1 MNILFGWIWEAIGN
15 YGLGYNILYQLA
27 KSLCT
32 WSEGTGTEIV
42 STVYN
47 YIQPLGVTL
56 ALCFAILEILE
67 AMTRAG
73 SNNMTA
79 EIIVMPLFKFVI
91 AYLVIA
97 YGIELIGLVLSAS
110 NTFCDW
116 VDTNFSDS
124 LETMEEASLEIQGIL
139 AKILIQFIP
148 SMLSLLSQIIAAL
161 VIGVQ
166 LITIRVEVLLRAIF
180 LPIAVADISSKGT
193 NSSGMRYLKNFIGN
207 IFLLGAILIVIKL
220 TYAVCV
226 DLQDFALA
234 STIEAGISEAGAV
247 NLVTGI
253 YMGVFNGLIG
263 PFVCVS
269 AVTTVKSLIREA
281 FAG

>member
-148 SMLSLLSQIIAAL
+148 SMLSLLSYTVSMSIIYH
-161 VIGVQ
+161 
-166 LITIRVEVLLRAIF
+166 
-180 LPIAVADISSKGT
+180 K
-193 NSSGMRYLKNFIGN
+193 
-207 IFLLGAILIVIKL
+207 
-220 TYAVCV
+220 
-226 DLQDFALA
+226 
-234 STIEAGISEAGAV
+234 
-247 NLVTGI
+247 
-253 YMGVFNGLIG
+253 
-263 PFVCVS
+263 VS
-269 AVTTVKSLIREA
+269 
-281 FAG
+281 F